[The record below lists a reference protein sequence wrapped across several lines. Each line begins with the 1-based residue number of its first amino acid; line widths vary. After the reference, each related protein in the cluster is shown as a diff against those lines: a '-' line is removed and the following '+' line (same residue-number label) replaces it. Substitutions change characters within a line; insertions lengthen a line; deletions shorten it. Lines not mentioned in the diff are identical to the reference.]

1 MPDRVVRPAVPADA
15 PACAAVYAPYV
26 RDTAISFELEPPTA
40 EEVARRIASYQQR
53 HAWLVLEDAGE
64 VTGYAY
70 ASPFA
75 ARPAYDWSAEVSVYL
90 APGARRSGAGRA
102 LYTELFARLE
112 QRGFRTLVAG
122 VTVPNE
128 ASLGLHRAMGF
139 EVVGTFRDI
148 GFKLGRWWDV
158 TRLQRALGPGRD
170 GAPEPLR

>member
-1 MPDRVVRPAVPADA
+1 MPDRVIRPATPADA
-15 PACAAVYAPYV
+15 AACAAVYAPYV
-26 RDTAISFELEPPTA
+26 RDTAISFELEPPDA
-40 EEVARRIASYQQR
+40 AEVARRIEASGQR
-53 HAWLVLEDAGE
+53 HAWLVLEDAGR
-64 VTGYAY
+64 VAGYAY

-75 ARPAYDWSAEVSVYL
+75 ARPAYDWSCEVSVYL
-90 APGARRSGAGRA
+90 APGLRRSGAGRA

-128 ASLGLHRAMGF
+128 ASLGLHRATGF

-158 TRLQRALGPGRD
+158 TRLQRSLGPGRD